1 MQMLGEIETAFD
13 VMNHRDHIPRH
24 RRSGGDRFVPV
35 LKNNNLRDDIFELI
49 HMILTYFAG
58 IKEVAVFLP
67 QSASEFWCG
76 HEVDCVMSELFA

>member
-1 MQMLGEIETAFD
+1 MLGEIETAFH

-35 LKNNNLRDDIFELI
+35 LKSNNLRDDIFELI

-58 IKEVAVFLP
+58 IKEVAVFLR